1 MAKITTP
8 AKQPTLATVAGLPKI
23 DLDRLFANHAA
34 NLAALRDAQDILVQ
48 TAQTVLKAQYGW
60 AQEAARSFR
69 PLPQKPEAVLADV
82 KAAAEKAVAM
92 AKQNVELGV
101 VAQRR
106 VGELL
111 ATRVAANVDSLKSIA
126 A

>member
-8 AKQPTLATVAGLPKI
+8 AKQPTLATAARLPKI
-23 DLDRLFANHAA
+23 DLDRLFATHAA
-34 NLAALRDAQDILVQ
+34 NLAALRDVQDILVQ
-48 TAQTVLKAQYGW
+48 TTQTVLKAQYGW
-60 AQEAARSFR
+60 AQEAVRSFR

-82 KAAAEKAVAM
+82 KAAAEKAVAV